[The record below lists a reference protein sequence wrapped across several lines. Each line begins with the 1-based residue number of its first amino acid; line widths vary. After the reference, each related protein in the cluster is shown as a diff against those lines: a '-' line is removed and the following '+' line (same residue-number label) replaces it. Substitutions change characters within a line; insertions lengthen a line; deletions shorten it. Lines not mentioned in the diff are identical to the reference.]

1 MTLVNIAASTRFR
14 ARRPLPPTHGWPGNA
29 TDKALRAY
37 ALVGADIRVTERLA
51 ARIESAS
58 LTYVSALSCMT
69 EAERE
74 AVRAGTLKLVE
85 YVTKRWRQPA
95 IDVDELVTELGADR
109 VLAALDRLT
118 APSADG
124 PVAA

>member
-1 MTLVNIAASTRFR
+1 
-14 ARRPLPPTHGWPGNA
+14 
-29 TDKALRAY
+29 
-37 ALVGADIRVTERLA
+37 
-51 ARIESAS
+51 
-58 LTYVSALSCMT
+58 MT